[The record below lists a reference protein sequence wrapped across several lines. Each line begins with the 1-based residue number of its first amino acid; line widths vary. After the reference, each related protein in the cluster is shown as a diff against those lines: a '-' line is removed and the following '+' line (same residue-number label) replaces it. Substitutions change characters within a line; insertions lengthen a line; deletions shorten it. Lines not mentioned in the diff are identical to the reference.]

1 MSIVAHVR
9 GARGVWS
16 TVEIPEGEVLSV
28 RDTLRDLVDNTI
40 AVEVQFGGESPE
52 NPPETPPPVLHREP
66 EKRPEP
72 VAEVAEE
79 SPEELEQAEG
89 EDQPVIE
96 EKPVKKPKK
105 AAGNG

>member
-40 AVEVQFGGESPE
+40 ATEVQFGGELPE
-52 NPPETPPPVLHREP
+52 NPPEAPPPVLHREP
-66 EKRPEP
+66 EKQLEP
-72 VAEVAEE
+72 VEEVAGE
-79 SPEELEQAEG
+79 SPEEPEQA
-89 EDQPVIE
+89 DLHLPPVT
-96 EKPVKKPKK
+96 EKKPAKKPKK

>member
-40 AVEVQFGGESPE
+40 ATEVQFGGESPE
-52 NPPETPPPVLHREP
+52 NPPEAPPPVLHREP
-66 EKRPEP
+66 EKTPEP
-72 VAEVAEE
+72 VAEFSEE
-79 SPEELEQAEG
+79 PPEEPEQAEG
-89 EDQPVIE
+89 EDPPVTE
-96 EKPVKKPKK
+96 EKPAKKPKK
-105 AAGNG
+105 ATGNG